1 MTTLNGKIALVT
13 GGAGGIGVGICEVLA
28 EHGAT
33 VIVGYNSSR
42 DEAAALVE
50 RLPNPGAGHA
60 GHAAYAATVTDTVAL
75 SELARKMDE
84 QHGRLDILVNCHGT
98 TRFVPAEDLDA
109 LDDELIDRVL
119 ATNVRGTF
127 ATVRALKGLLA
138 RDGDG
143 LVVNISSIAAKL
155 AIGSNIMYCAS
166 KAAVDTL
173 TKSLALALAPR
184 VRVVSV
190 SPGLAETEAAKKFDR
205 GFLDGHISRTP
216 LGRLTTPRDIG
227 TTIVAVATLLTAV
240 TGVVIPVD
248 TGRSLS

>member
-33 VIVGYNSSR
+33 VIVGYNTSR

-60 GHAAYAATVTDTVAL
+60 AYAAPVTDSAAL
-75 SELARKMDE
+75 SELARKIEE

-98 TRFVPAEDLDA
+98 TRFVPAEDLDD

-190 SPGLAETEAAKKFDR
+190 SPGLVLTEAAKKFDP
-205 GFLDGHISRTP
+205 GFLESHISRTP

-227 TTIVAVATLLTAV
+227 AAIVAVATLMTAV

>member
-1 MTTLNGKIALVT
+1 MTSLNGKIALVT
-13 GGAGGIGVGICEVLA
+13 GGAGGIGSGICEVLA

-42 DEAAALVE
+42 NEAAALAD
-50 RLPNPGAGHA
+50 RLPNRSA
-60 GHAAYAATVTDTVAL
+60 GHAAHAVPVTDSVAL
-75 SELARKMDE
+75 AALARQLE
-84 QHGRLDILVNCHGT
+84 AQHGRLDILVNSHGA

-127 ATVRALKGLLA
+127 ATVRALRTLLA
-138 RDGDG
+138 RDGSG

-166 KAAVDTL
+166 KGAVDTL

-184 VRVVSV
+184 VRVVAL
-190 SPGLAETEAAKKFDR
+190 SPGLVETEAAKKLDR
-205 GFLDGHISRTP
+205 SFLDGHIARTP
-216 LGRLTTPRDIG
+216 LQRLTTARDIG
-227 TTIVAVATLLTAV
+227 SAVVALATQMTTV
-240 TGVVIPVD
+240 TGVIIPVD
-248 TGRSLS
+248 AGRSLN

>member
-50 RLPNPGAGHA
+50 RLPSPDAGHT
-60 GHAAYAATVTDTVAL
+60 AYAAPVTDSAAL
-75 SELARKMDE
+75 SQVARKMEE
-84 QHGRLDILVNCHGT
+84 QHGRLDILVNCHGMM
-98 TRFVPAEDLDA
+98 RFVPAEDLDA

-184 VRVVSV
+184 GVRVVSV
-190 SPGLAETEAAKKFDR
+190 SPGLVETEAAKKFDR
-205 GFLDGHISRTP
+205 SFLDGHISRTP
-216 LGRLTTPRDIG
+216 LERLTTPHDIG
-227 TTIVAVATLLTAV
+227 TTIVAVATLMTAV

-248 TGRSLS
+248 AGRSLS